1 MTRPHRFAPKL
12 GTIAAAALL
21 ALTAPGPAAA
31 QPTPGAPPAPPPAAP
46 PPAVRAPVAAAN
58 PVAARAPAPAPR
70 PALRYEAGTGGVITL
85 PAAAANVFVA
95 DPRIAEV
102 RPASATTLFVFGVGP
117 GRTTIAAVDGAGASV
132 AEYDIFVRPAAYAST
147 EAEATIARVMP
158 GTRIRVSP
166 HSRGLMVSGQVASAE
181 EAARAVS
188 IARGFITDGQNIEDQ
203 LAVAAPLQVTL
214 RVRIAEMSR
223 SVTRALGVNW
233 QALGS
238 IGRFSLNFLSSSGL
252 AVLGSSNTLRAGTPD
267 ANALIDALAGDNLA
281 RVLAEPNLT
290 VLSGQSASFLAGG
303 EFPIPVGQ
311 QNGAITIEFK
321 KYGVNLAFQPTVLA
335 DGKINLKVT
344 PEVSQL
350 TDQGAVR
357 VTSASGLAI
366 VIPALTVR
374 RAETMVE
381 LGSGQSF
388 AIAGLLQD
396 NVTQSDSGIPF
407 MGEVPVLGALFRSD
421 DFRRNQTELVILVTP
436 YLVRPVSEPTQLRV
450 AGENYIPPTDRERL
464 LLLRQTGQAP
474 GSPLAPAATPSPVAL
489 PAPGRTPGAP
499 LGRPGFIL
507 Q

>member
-1 MTRPHRFAPKL
+1 MRQPHRL
-12 GTIAAAALL
+12 GYLL
-21 ALTAPGPAAA
+21 ATFVAVAAPLHTTHA
-31 QPTPGAPPAPPPAAP
+31 QQPPDQVPAPPRPG
-46 PPAVRAPVAAAN
+46 APVAATTPA
-58 PVAARAPAPAPR
+58 AARAPVTGPR
-70 PALRYEAGTGGVITL
+70 IQLRYEAGTGGVITL

-95 DPRIAEV
+95 DPKIAEV

-117 GRTTIAAVDGAGASV
+117 GRTTVAAVDSQGLAV
-132 AEYDIFVRPAAYAST
+132 AEYDIFIRPAAFAST
-147 EAEATIARVMP
+147 EAEAAIARVLP
-158 GTRIRVSP
+158 GTRIRVTP
-166 HSRGLMVSGQVASAE
+166 QAKGLLITGQVANAE
-181 EAARAVS
+181 DAARAIS
-188 IARGFITDGQNIEDQ
+188 IARGFAPEGQNVEDQ
-203 LAVAAPLQVTL
+203 LSVTSPVQVTL

-238 IGRFSLNFLSSSGL
+238 VGRFSLDFLTSSGL
-252 AVLGSSNTLRAGTPD
+252 AALGSSNTLRAGTTD
-267 ANALIDALAGDNLA
+267 ANALIDALARDNLA

-303 EFPIPVGQ
+303 EFPIPIGQ

-321 KYGVNLAFQPTVLA
+321 KYGVNLAFQPTVMS
-335 DGKINLKVT
+335 DGRINLKVT

-350 TDQGAVR
+350 TDQGSVR
-357 VTSASGLAI
+357 VSSVNGLAI

-396 NVTQSDSGIPF
+396 NVTQSNSGVPYI
-407 MGEVPVLGALFRSD
+407 GEVPVLGALFRSD

-436 YLVRPVSEPTQLRV
+436 YIVRPVSDPTQLRL
-450 AGENYIPPTDRERL
+450 AGENYSPPNDRERL
-464 LLLRQTGQAP
+464 LLMRQTGQV
-474 GSPLAPAATPSPVAL
+474 PVAAPPASAL
-489 PAPGRTPGAP
+489 PSSMIPAPGRAP
-499 LGRPGFIL
+499 GRPGFIL

>member
-1 MTRPHRFAPKL
+1 MPQPPRL
-12 GTIAAAALL
+12 GFLL
-21 ALTAPGPAAA
+21 ATMLAVAVPLHSVHAQQPPG
-31 QPTPGAPPAPPPAAP
+31 QDQLQAPPRPG
-46 PPAVRAPVAAAN
+46 APVAATTPA
-58 PVAARAPAPAPR
+58 AARAPVTRPR
-70 PALRYEAGTGGVITL
+70 IQLRYEAGTGGVITL

-95 DPRIAEV
+95 DPKIAEV

-117 GRTTIAAVDGAGASV
+117 GRTTVAAVDSQGVAV
-132 AEYDIFVRPAAYAST
+132 AEYDILVRPAAFASS
-147 EAEATIARVMP
+147 EAEAAIARVLP
-158 GTRIRVSP
+158 GTRIRVTPQSK
-166 HSRGLMVSGQVASAE
+166 GLLITGQVANAE
-181 EAARAVS
+181 DAARAIS
-188 IARGFITDGQNIEDQ
+188 IARGFAPEGGNVEDQ
-203 LAVAAPLQVTL
+203 LSVTSPVQVTL

-238 IGRFSLNFLSSSGL
+238 VGRFSLDFLTSSGL
-252 AVLGSSNTLRAGTPD
+252 AALGSSNTLRAGTPD
-267 ANALIDALAGDNLA
+267 ANALIDALARDNLA

-303 EFPIPVGQ
+303 EFPIPIGQ

-321 KYGVNLAFQPTVLA
+321 KYGVNLAFQPTVMS
-335 DGKINLKVT
+335 DGRINLKVT

-350 TDQGAVR
+350 TDQGSVR
-357 VTSASGLAI
+357 VSSVNGLAI

-396 NVTQSDSGIPF
+396 NVTQSDSGVPYI
-407 MGEVPVLGALFRSD
+407 GEVPILGALFRSD

-436 YLVRPVSEPTQLRV
+436 YVVRPVSDPAQLRL
-450 AGENYIPPTDRERL
+450 AGDNYSPPNDRERL
-464 LLLRQTGQAP
+464 LLMRQTGQVPVAP
-474 GSPLAPAATPSPVAL
+474 PAAAVPSSL
-489 PAPGRTPGAP
+489 IPAPGRAP
-499 LGRPGFIL
+499 GRPGFIL

>member
-1 MTRPHRFAPKL
+1 MPHPHRL
-12 GTIAAAALL
+12 GYLL
-21 ALTAPGPAAA
+21 ATFVAVAIPLHSTHAQQPPGPD
-31 QPTPGAPPAPPPAAP
+31 QLQAPPRPG
-46 PPAVRAPVAAAN
+46 APVAATTPA
-58 PVAARAPAPAPR
+58 AARAVVARPR
-70 PALRYEAGTGGVITL
+70 IQLRYEAGTGGVITL
-85 PAAAANVFVA
+85 PGAAANVFVA
-95 DPRIAEV
+95 DPKIAEV

-117 GRTTIAAVDGAGASV
+117 GRTTVAAVDSQGVAV
-132 AEYDIFVRPAAYAST
+132 AEYDIFIRPAAFAST
-147 EAEATIARVMP
+147 QAEAAIARVLP
-158 GTRIRVSP
+158 GTRIRVTP
-166 HSRGLMVSGQVASAE
+166 QAKGLLITGQVANADD
-181 EAARAVS
+181 AARAIS
-188 IARGFITDGQNIEDQ
+188 IARGFAPEGQTVEDQ
-203 LAVAAPLQVTL
+203 LSVTSPVQVTL

-238 IGRFSLNFLSSSGL
+238 VGRFSLDFLTSSGL
-252 AVLGSSNTLRAGTPD
+252 AAIGSSNTLRAGTPD
-267 ANALIDALAGDNLA
+267 ANALIDALARDNLA

-303 EFPIPVGQ
+303 EFPIPIGQ

-321 KYGVNLAFQPTVLA
+321 KYGVNLAFQPTVMS
-335 DGKINLKVT
+335 DGRINLKVT

-357 VTSASGLAI
+357 VTSVSGLAI

-396 NVTQSDSGIPF
+396 NVSQTDSGLPYF
-407 MGEVPVLGALFRSD
+407 GEVPILGALFRSD

-436 YLVRPVSEPTQLRV
+436 YIVRPVSDPTQLRL
-450 AGENYIPPTDRERL
+450 AGDNYSPPNDRERL
-464 LLLRQTGQAP
+464 LLMRQTGQAP
-474 GSPLAPAATPSPVAL
+474 VPPPAAALPSSL
-489 PAPGRTPGAP
+489 IPAPGRAP
-499 LGRPGFIL
+499 GRPGFIL